1 MSLGL
6 DFYKKLIKVC
16 ANAMVK
22 PEDVLLIMT
31 LESGLNPAA
40 VNKNGGAAGLVQF
53 MPFILRNVHKYKP
66 EQFQNRKF
74 NELSGLEQLD
84 FIETHLKTLSR
95 GGKIKSAAQLY
106 IGNFYPVALYTS
118 GVQSMNPEA
127 VVVEKNPTKQRY
139 KTVKIESE
147 ANAYRQNTVLDYDK
161 DGRITY
167 GDIDMK
173 MKNAANSKIYQDA
186 LKMLKQAKNSPEDI
200 ESQPDNHNHEEHSN
214 QNFEA
219 ANDNLIDVVKKYLSA
234 QESKKSYF
242 NIIGKSIEDESEYGR
257 IFCIALKEEL
267 GINSRVL
274 REKSNLQLRVDSN
287 QDLSEFINDF
297 NEQSIFDV
305 SLFKSKNMNYKT
317 ATPTFQ
323 NIQYRKQILKRIN
336 G

>member
-16 ANAMVK
+16 NNAMVK

-40 VNKNGGAAGLVQF
+40 VNKDGGAAGLVQF

-74 NELSGLEQLD
+74 NQLSGVEQLD

-106 IGNFYPVALYTS
+106 IGNFYPVALYTA

-127 VVVEKNPTKQRY
+127 VIVEKNPTKQKY
-139 KTVKIESE
+139 KAVKIESE
-147 ANAYRQNTVLDYDK
+147 ARAYSQNTGLDYDK

-186 LKMLKQAKNSPEDI
+186 LKMLRQAQNSPDYVETKP
-200 ESQPDNHNHEEHSN
+200 ESDKDNLSSSVNDNST
-214 QNFEA
+214 
-219 ANDNLIDVVKKYLSA
+219 DNLINVLKKYLAA
-234 QESKKSYF
+234 QESNKTYF

-267 GINSRVL
+267 GLNSRVL
-274 REKSNLQLRVDSN
+274 REKSNLQLRVDSSI
-287 QDLSEFINDF
+287 DLSEFIYDF
-297 NEQSIFDV
+297 NKQSIFDV
-305 SLFKSKNMNYKT
+305 NLVKSKNMNYKT